1 MKKDETKTDNEKIM
15 ESINILSKMSLEEIQ
30 VLDEVWKIKDK
41 IKLDFETGNE
51 KFKEFFDNIFDIL
64 EIYDFIQKDEKSL
77 EKEDNK
83 SGN

>member
-1 MKKDETKTDNEKIM
+1 MKTDNEKIM

-64 EIYDFIQKDEKSL
+64 EIYDFIQKDEKSS

>member
-1 MKKDETKTDNEKIM
+1 MKTDNEKIM
-15 ESINILSKMSLEEIQ
+15 ESINILSKMDKEDIQ
-30 VLDEVWKIKDK
+30 VLNEVWKIKDK
-41 IKLDFETGNE
+41 MKLDFETENE

>member
-15 ESINILSKMSLEEIQ
+15 ESINILSKMSEEDIQ
-30 VLDEVWKIKDK
+30 VLNKLWGIKDK
-41 IKLDFETGNE
+41 MKLDFNNE
-51 KFKEFFDNIFDIL
+51 NKEFKKLFDNIFDVL

-83 SGN
+83 NGN

>member
-1 MKKDETKTDNEKIM
+1 MKTDNEKIM
-15 ESINILSKMSLEEIQ
+15 ESINILSKMDKEDIQ
-30 VLDEVWKIKDK
+30 VLNEVWKIKDK

>member
-64 EIYDFIQKDEKSL
+64 EIYDFIQKDEKSS
-77 EKEDNK
+77 EKEDNN

>member
-1 MKKDETKTDNEKIM
+1 M
-15 ESINILSKMSLEEIQ
+15 ESINILSKMSEEDIQ
-30 VLDEVWKIKDK
+30 VLNKLWGIKDK
-41 IKLDFETGNE
+41 MKLDFNNE
-51 KFKEFFDNIFDIL
+51 NKEFKKLFDNIFDVL